1 MIRLEFIN
9 EMRLDFRSLPE
20 NEAFARLAVSGFM
33 LPLDPTMEALADV
46 KTAVSEAVTN
56 AIVHAYRDAPG
67 TVRLRAG
74 YDGEGVLQIDVID
87 RGCGIADVQ
96 KARQPFFSTCDGD
109 ERSGMGFTVMESFM
123 DAVDVR
129 SQPGQGTRVRLTKR
143 LQPRD
148 EAVPRRA

>member
-129 SQPGQGTRVRLTKR
+129 SQPGPGTRVRLTKR